1 MVWQH
6 AIIRINSTLHMRS
19 ATVSQGTFVD
29 SVCIKAAHYVVCKRG
44 QSRRRTQYEV
54 IVFAVGL
61 RAGAGLRT
69 VGSLAWRGERGKLR
83 WADGT
88 GAQHSRPVQ
97 AFAVLRGSTGALGRS
112 GGFRVLL
119 GEEDRG
125 APADL
130 RGQRRRRRAQIYGDK
145 RQAGILVHLKRTKPL
160 EGDWFHM
167 GNNVT
172 AHGVVCVGQLLGV

>member
-1 MVWQH
+1 MLLQFCWWNRMQKQNI
-6 AIIRINSTLHMRS
+6 AAKILPSWLLNCFIT
-19 ATVSQGTFVD
+19 
-29 SVCIKAAHYVVCKRG
+29 VCIKAAHSVVCNRG

-97 AFAVLRGSTGALGRS
+97 AFAVLRGPTGALGRS

-130 RGQRRRRRAQIYGDK
+130 RGQRRRRRAQIYRDK
-145 RQAGILVHLKRTKPL
+145 DISPFK
-160 EGDWFHM
+160 M
-167 GNNVT
+167 VT
-172 AHGVVCVGQLLGV
+172 DFTCEIMWP